1 MRIRSTANLAEV
13 ANHNTANLTGSS
25 PPAQTGR
32 EILLRHDDERV
43 SPLARAAYH
52 PDDPISQMARSLRGS
67 ITALS
72 TSRGTPVRS
81 VAVLG
86 LQSGLEASIIAANL
100 AITYAQLQTP
110 TILVDANFEESRQ
123 RELLKTGGEQGLAE
137 ALEGEVEARSLIA
150 PSAVRGLSV
159 LAAGRQASDTPIL
172 LDGERFHRRAMP
184 LLDMFSM
191 MIVDV
196 GARVCDPPR
205 LCEAIDAAILVVR
218 RNVTPMEDVRYIVD
232 QLHEMNTVVIGTVV
246 AI

>member
-1 MRIRSTANLAEV
+1 MRIRSTVNLAEI
-13 ANHNTANLTGSS
+13 ADHHGLDLSGAC
-25 PPAQTGR
+25 PPVQTGR
-32 EILLRHDDERV
+32 EILLQQDDERV

-86 LQSGLEASIIAANL
+86 LQSGREASIIAANL

-110 TILVDANFEESRQ
+110 TVLVDANFEESCQ
-123 RELLKTGGEQGLAE
+123 CELLRTSGERGLAE
-137 ALEGEVEARSLIA
+137 ALEGEVEARALVT

-159 LAAGRQASDTPIL
+159 LAAGRQASDSPIL